1 MARPVLLLPLLALLV
16 PAVLFGAAPAAADDL
31 TDQLKEGPL
40 VRVEVDKNGR
50 FKSST
55 VLMDVAAPVDAVWA
69 TLADFK
75 SYPSYM
81 PRTDEVEVKVKGG
94 YTFVEMELDTPLVST
109 SYTSRYQ
116 LLTQKKK
123 MHVRVVDGDIEDSE
137 FHWTLTP
144 TPVGTRITYSGVVRN
159 FSSVAE
165 RLDDDQQSI
174 TIGINVVSV
183 LQAAKAVKREAE
195 RRQKAPRRRGSLKV
209 R

>member
-1 MARPVLLLPLLALLV
+1 MTRLVLLLPVLSLV
-16 PAVLFGAAPAAADDL
+16 FGALPAAADPL
-31 TDQLKEGPL
+31 TEQLKEGPL
-40 VRVEVDKNGR
+40 VRVEVDKEGR
-50 FKSST
+50 FKRST

-75 SYPSYM
+75 SYPTYM
-81 PRTDEVEVKVKGG
+81 PRCEEVEIKKKGG

-116 LLTQKKK
+116 MLPKEKKV
-123 MHVRVVDGDIEDSE
+123 HVRVVDGDIEDSE
-137 FHWTLTP
+137 FHWALAP
-144 TPVGTRITYSGVVRN
+144 SPVGTRITYSGVVRN

-165 RLDDDQQSI
+165 RLDDEQQSI

-183 LQAAKAVKREAE
+183 LQAAKALKREAE

>member
-1 MARPVLLLPLLALLV
+1 MARFVPLLPVLSLSLSLVVGALPAR
-16 PAVLFGAAPAAADDL
+16 ADDL
-31 TDQLKEGPL
+31 TDQLKKGPL
-40 VRVEVDKNGR
+40 VRVEVDPKGR

-55 VLMDVAAPVDAVWA
+55 VLMDVAAPVELVWA

-81 PRTDEVEVKVKGG
+81 PRCEEVEVKQKGG
-94 YTFVEMELDTPLVST
+94 YTFVEMDIDTPLVST

-116 LLTQKKK
+116 LLADKKTV
-123 MHVRVVDGDIEDSE
+123 HVLVVDGDIEDSE
-137 FHWTLTP
+137 FHWQLAP
-144 TPVGTRITYSGVVRN
+144 SSAGTRITYWGVVRN

-183 LQAAKAVKREAE
+183 LQAAKALKREAE
-195 RRQKAPRRRGSLKV
+195 RRHKAPRKKGSLQV